1 MLRWL
6 ITATRQLPSSLLAIF
21 PFVFIGLLSAE
32 VHSQELHNPF
42 EVRNV
47 EVDVTAAT
55 ASEARDQALADGEQK
70 AFQVL
75 LSRLTLSADKITVN
89 QFRPDEI
96 TSATQHFWVSE
107 EKVSPIRYLATLN
120 FGFSGERVKELLAR
134 KRIPFLTAISEP
146 VLVVPVYEDEN
157 GARLWDLPNP
167 WWDAWVSVRSD
178 GLVPVVLP
186 QGDANDF
193 SVLDVQSAVSGDVRS
208 LEALSARY
216 GTSDAVVLL
225 ASLTDDSSPDPSPA
239 GGYRIT
245 VINTRAIGLPFGV
258 SFSSSYKGVLEE
270 PVEDVL
276 IRAAVASLTAIETK
290 WKTVNVPSAGTD
302 EVKPIDV
309 TVSNLGSW
317 LTLKRRLESLPIVH
331 RVDTVMVSRTRVRV
345 NLFYRGSEAELES
358 QLRRAGFFVTPS
370 DSESVLSISRLDG
383 NSVPFQRW
391 LA

>member
-6 ITATRQLPSSLLAIF
+6 ITATRQCPSGLLAIF

-32 VHSQELHNPF
+32 AHAQEQHNPF
-42 EVRNV
+42 EVRDV
-47 EVDVTAAT
+47 KVDVTAAT
-55 ASEARDQALADGEQK
+55 ASEARDQALADGERK

-75 LSRLTLSADKITVN
+75 LDRLTLPADTISVN
-89 QFRPDEI
+89 QFRPGEI

-134 KRIPFLTAISEP
+134 KKIPFLTAISEP

-157 GARLWDLPNP
+157 GARLWDVPNP
-167 WWDAWVSVRSD
+167 WWDAWGSLRSD
-178 GLVPVVLP
+178 GLVPVMLP
-186 QGDANDF
+186 RGDANDF
-193 SVLDVQSAVSGDVRS
+193 SVMDVQSALSADDRS

-225 ASLTDDSSPDPSPA
+225 ASLTDESSPDSSPA
-239 GGYRIT
+239 GAFRVT

-258 SFSSSYKGVLEE
+258 SLSSSYKGVLDE
-270 PVEDVL
+270 PLEVVL
-276 IRAAVASLTAIETK
+276 NRAAAATLKDIEAE
-290 WKTVNVPSAGTD
+290 WKTANVPTAGAD
-302 EVKPIDV
+302 QVKPIDV

-317 LTLKRRLESLPIVH
+317 LALKERLQSLPIVH

-345 NLFYRGSEAELES
+345 NLFYRASDAELEA
-358 QLRRAGFFVTPS
+358 QLRRAGFFVTS
-370 DSESVLSISRLDG
+370 SEKVLSISRLEGDRG
-383 NSVPFQRW
+383 PFSQ
-391 LA
+391 APV